1 MKILITGGAG
11 FVGSSLIKYLISN
24 NEKNKSNNNL
34 EIISIDNYST
44 GKHEN
49 EIEHKNIKYI
59 KDNTWNIL
67 KNQEIT
73 NFKADIVFHF
83 GEYSRI
89 HKSFDE
95 PSKVYLSNTVGTQQ
109 VLEYAIKHKSKL
121 IYSASSATFGDNKNL
136 SPYAFTKGQ
145 NIELIKNYEKWYN
158 LNYAICYFYNV
169 YGPGQITEGEYAT
182 VIGIFENQYK
192 NNKTLTIV
200 KPGTQTRNFTHIDDI
215 ISALIL
221 VSKSGKGDGYYIGTE
236 KSYSIIELA
245 KLFETKYIFIDERK
259 GERYFS
265 EIPKDNK
272 LKRELNWKETINL
285 NDYVKSIL

>member
-11 FVGSSLIKYLISN
+11 FVGSSLIKYLSEYSTN
-24 NEKNKSNNNL
+24 Q
-34 EIISIDNYST
+34 IISLDNYST
-44 GKHEN
+44 GSITNHVQNEN
-49 EIEHKNIKYI
+49 VIYL

-67 KNQEIT
+67 DIEELKNFSPNLI
-73 NFKADIVFHF
+73 FHF

-95 PSKVYLSNTVGTQQ
+95 PSKVYQSNTFGTQQ

-182 VIGIFENQYK
+182 VIGIFEKQYK
-192 NNKTLTIV
+192 NSKPLTIV

-215 ISALIL
+215 IRALIL
-221 VSKSGKGDGYYIGTE
+221 VSNLGKGDGYYIGVE
-236 KSYSIIELA
+236 KSYSIIELVE
-245 KLFETKYIFIDERK
+245 LFKTEYIFIEERK

-265 EIPKDNK
+265 EIPKHNK
-272 LKRELNWKETINL
+272 LKTELGWKESINL
-285 NDYVKSIL
+285 YDYVKSIL